1 MELIWYT
8 DYKFRIKDWLEYV
21 FFIIGKAFL
30 ICLLFYDS
38 YKGIF
43 ILLPVFLFEY
53 RQLKSKKIIE
63 QKRQLTL
70 QFKDMMEALVTS
82 LNAGYSLEHAFRDA
96 KKDLELIYE
105 ANSYIFYELDII
117 ITNLKRNIPIEKL
130 LLDFGRR
137 SDIEDIDNFAR
148 VVVVAKKSGGNLI
161 RIIQKTVRSISEK
174 ISVEEEINTL
184 ITAKKL
190 EQKIMMVMPY
200 LIILYLRMTNGNY
213 FDVLYHNPIGAGIMT
228 IFLLLIYVA
237 DWWAKKI
244 TEIKI

>member
-1 MELIWYT
+1 M
-8 DYKFRIKDWLEYV
+8 
-21 FFIIGKAFL
+21 
-30 ICLLFYDS
+30 
-38 YKGIF
+38 
-43 ILLPVFLFEY
+43 
-53 RQLKSKKIIE
+53 
-63 QKRQLTL
+63 
-70 QFKDMMEALVTS
+70 
-82 LNAGYSLEHAFRDA
+82 
-96 KKDLELIYE
+96 
-105 ANSYIFYELDII
+105 
-117 ITNLKRNIPIEKL
+117 KRNIPIEKL

-161 RIIQKTVRSISEK
+161 RIIQKTVRSISKK